1 LNVGLAIASVV
12 MLVLSQSP
20 NDLGPLA
27 TVALVP
33 WLVTVSRSGAVS
45 AAVMSVGIGVAYA
58 VLGMP
63 WLSAAFHS
71 QGVDG
76 FHGVLGVLMT
86 ALWAKGLLF
95 GVVGWIAQ
103 RLRGRNNI
111 VRVSVPAVVFGL
123 AEYGASHSAL
133 GLPLLLVGHSQ
144 HSVPGVAQ
152 LAVVVGVPGITV
164 LLFLVNAALAS
175 ALIDGLPGIRVAFAV
190 SGAWW
195 TVAIGGLPIAHA
207 FEPAVRSRPRTL
219 LLVQPNIVPG
229 RRWDAAFQGMILDET
244 AAETSRALMEV
255 ERSPDA
261 ILWPENLLTF
271 PATRDNRLG
280 HRLRDYVNRWE
291 TPVVLGFVREIVGGD
306 ADRYRNSAV

>member
-1 LNVGLAIASVV
+1 MRCPIRSSRRLSNVGLAIASVV

-175 ALIDGLPGIRVAFAV
+175 ALIDGLP
-190 SGAWW
+190 
-195 TVAIGGLPIAHA
+195 IAHA